1 VFQYRRVDILSWS
14 LIAFIT
20 LNVIAASS
28 GAAFQPGAW
37 FKSLDKPSWQPPDW
51 AFPVVWSV
59 LYFLNA
65 LAGWWVW
72 QASGLEGLGA
82 LAMVIYIVALLS
94 NAGWSALFFGMRRMD
109 LATYDAALLWL
120 LVAAQIVV
128 FYAIV
133 PLAGLILLPYLAW
146 VTIAFWLSRTVWKLN
161 PDAV

>member
-1 VFQYRRVDILSWS
+1 
-14 LIAFIT
+14 
-20 LNVIAASS
+20 
-28 GAAFQPGAW
+28 
-37 FKSLDKPSWQPPDW
+37 
-51 AFPVVWSV
+51 
-59 LYFLNA
+59 
-65 LAGWWVW
+65 
-72 QASGLEGLGA
+72 
-82 LAMVIYIVALLS
+82 
-94 NAGWSALFFGMRRMD
+94 MRRMD

>member
-14 LIAFIT
+14 LIAFVA

-65 LAGWWVW
+65 LAGWWVH
-72 QASGLEGLGA
+72 SG
-82 LAMVIYIVALLS
+82 
-94 NAGWSALFFGMRRMD
+94 
-109 LATYDAALLWL
+109 
-120 LVAAQIVV
+120 
-128 FYAIV
+128 
-133 PLAGLILLPYLAW
+133 
-146 VTIAFWLSRTVWKLN
+146 
-161 PDAV
+161 